1 MKNLIFVALIV
12 SVMLVLSVGG
22 VFAAPDDGYY
32 PADKN
37 EEAKGSTSS
46 SVEAGGEAGGSGGR
60 YLLLPWKMEL
70 HVLTTVPS
78 ACAEFSKP

>member
-22 VFAAPDDGYY
+22 VFAAGDDGYY

-37 EEAKGSTSS
+37 AEAHGSTSS
-46 SVEAGGEAGGSGGR
+46 SVEAGGETGGSGG
-60 YLLLPWKMEL
+60 PI
-70 HVLTTVPS
+70 VVTVEDGIARFDDS
-78 ACAEFSKP
+78 TLSLRGIE